1 VVSIVDSACSVWNDR
16 GTSAYRIRLLT
27 LGVALLLAVTF
38 AAGASATTT
47 SPAGGSAFCQKAHL
61 IFGNGTSLLSLP
73 PATIKADD
81 AVFKANQPAVLSL
94 APSSIKPDLKQIF
107 AFDNGLFGDL
117 SKSDWTVAKLPPAV
131 LRSLGVSGPKL
142 KPASDKVIGYLDATC
157 GFKLPK
163 P

>member
-1 VVSIVDSACSVWNDR
+1 MMRSLNV
-16 GTSAYRIRLLT
+16 
-27 LGVALLLAVTF
+27 GVALLLAVAIG
-38 AAGASATTT
+38 AAAASASRT
-47 SPAGGSAFCQKAHL
+47 SASNPPFCQKGGL
-61 IFGNGTSLLSLP
+61 IFGKGTSLLTLP

-94 APSSIKPDLKQIF
+94 APKSIKPDLQQIF
-107 AFDNGLFGDL
+107 TFDNGLFTDL
-117 SKSDWTVAKLPPAV
+117 SKVGWTVSKLPPAV
-131 LRSLGVSGPKL
+131 VKTLAITGPKL